1 MFPTKISAGAG
12 EEAAE
17 MDGRVVQQELSEQ
30 QLLGVQGDQG
40 DHTVITSFLPS
51 FKTKYLFPISLIEIT
66 HLLFFPLKLNP

>member
-40 DHTVITSFLPS
+40 DHTVYRCTGVQGDQGDHTVYKCTGRSR
-51 FKTKYLFPISLIEIT
+51 
-66 HLLFFPLKLNP
+66 